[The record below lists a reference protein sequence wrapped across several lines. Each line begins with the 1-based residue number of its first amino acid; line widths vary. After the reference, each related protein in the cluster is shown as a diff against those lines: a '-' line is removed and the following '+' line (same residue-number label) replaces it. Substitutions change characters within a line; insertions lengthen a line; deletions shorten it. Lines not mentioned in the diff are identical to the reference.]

1 MSLEIIYIG
10 EHLWPGRLGHGL
22 LLLATVALL
31 YGIWSYS
38 ASARSTADDVKS
50 ASWYRAGRH
59 AWFVHSISLWSAIG
73 LIFYL
78 MGNRWY
84 EYAYVFEHVN
94 DMLDMRYILSA
105 FWEGQEGSFL
115 LWMFWHAVLGAV
127 ITSKRH
133 SWSGPVMAVLCGI
146 QLILISMLLGIHVPG
161 TDFKIGSSPFM
172 LLREVMDIPVF
183 QRADYL
189 TMIEGRGLNA
199 LLQNYWMTIHPPTLF
214 LGFASMSIP
223 FCFAVAGLWTGKHRE
238 WLTPALKWS
247 LFGAGILGIG
257 IVMGAAWAYEALSF
271 GGYWSWDPVENT
283 SFVPWLL
290 LVAGV
295 HVNLISKATGQSIRA
310 TYLFYILVF
319 VATVYSTLLTR
330 SGVLGDTSAHAFTQ
344 MGLEAQLLFF
354 LFAALVPPMVLYAYR
369 ARSIPRPEV
378 EEKASSREFWMFL
391 GALVLL
397 MSAVLMSF
405 TTSIPVYN
413 KVAELFGYYPDWAMP
428 VDREAHHNRFQVWIA
443 ICLGIGSGIA
453 QYLRWRG
460 TNWSGQQRKFWIRL
474 AVATLLTVILT
485 AAADSIMKLGYWV
498 YVLAFGAG
506 VFTIICSLDIL
517 ISGWRKDKKVIASVM
532 SHVGF
537 GVLLMGILLSG
548 VNKYTIS
555 KNAFAQKSYLA
566 EEDARK
572 SVVLLKGLPMYM
584 SGLWA
589 TYKSDTLV
597 GNKRTFHLQYEKRDE
612 QGNAIEVNDLYPYL
626 LYTNDFSELA
636 STNPY
641 TLRRWNKDIFTTI
654 TRLPETMLG
663 RAKARAAED
672 SIAYEPYLIGVG
684 DTIKLKEYALTIGAP
699 KRNVYLDQKIQ
710 RQQDKSVGLEIAIV
724 DSLGR
729 EVNRATSGILL
740 RDEYVYDYPAQFQKE
755 KIRAKLTQR
764 SLQDAFPSGSELS
777 YDTISVKRGEEGR
790 WRGQTVTI
798 LELHSDTSRMSTT
811 VREGD
816 IAVQAV
822 LQIGS
827 SVVRPSF
834 IVRDGR
840 VLSEKELCD
849 EDQLYARF
857 LQIEPTTDEMQFAIA
872 RAPVMDEVELLLT
885 EDAARTD
892 LVVIETTVFPGI
904 NLVWLGCVLMMLGLL
919 IAMILRYGKK

>member
-1 MSLEIIYIG
+1 M
-10 EHLWPGRLGHGL
+10 GH
-22 LLLATVALL
+22 
-31 YGIWSYS
+31 
-38 ASARSTADDVKS
+38 
-50 ASWYRAGRH
+50 
-59 AWFVHSISLWSAIG
+59 
-73 LIFYL
+73 
-78 MGNRWY
+78 RWY
-84 EYAYVFEHVN
+84 EYSYVFEHVN

-146 QLILISMLLGIHVPG
+146 QLILISMLLGIHVPF

-223 FCFAVAGLWTGKHRE
+223 FCFALAGLWTGNHRD
-238 WLTPALKWS
+238 WLTPALKWA

-310 TYLFYILVF
+310 SYLFYILVF

-354 LFAALVPPMVLYAYR
+354 LFAALVPPLVLYAFR
-369 ARSIPRPEV
+369 AKRIPRPET
-378 EEKASSREFWMFL
+378 EETASSREFWMFL

-443 ICLGIGSGIA
+443 ICLGLGSGVA

-460 TNWSGQQRKFWIRL
+460 ANWKGQQKRFWIRL
-474 AVATLLTVILT
+474 AVTTVITVTLT
-485 AAADSIMKLGYWV
+485 AICNLAMELGYWV
-498 YVLAFGAG
+498 YILAFGAG
-506 VFTIICSLDIL
+506 IFTIICSLDIL
-517 ISGWRKDKKVIASVM
+517 ISGWKKDKKVIASVM

-548 VNKYTIS
+548 VNKYHIS
-555 KNAFAQKSYLA
+555 KNEFAQKGFLE

-572 SVVLLKGLPMYM
+572 SVLLLKGLPMYM

-589 TYKSDTLV
+589 TYQSDTLV

-654 TRLPETMLG
+654 TRLPENMLG

-672 SIAYEPYLIGVG
+672 SIPYLPYLLKIG
-684 DTIKLKEYALTIGAP
+684 DTLQLEDYSLTVSSP
-699 KRNVYLDQKIQ
+699 QRNVYLDQKIQ
-710 RQQDKSVGLEIAIV
+710 RQQDKSVGLEIAII
-724 DSLGR
+724 DSTGV

-740 RDEYVYDYPAQFQKE
+740 REEYVYDYPAQFQKE
-755 KIRAKLTQR
+755 KIRVKLTQR
-764 SLQDAFPSGSELS
+764 SLQDAFPASSELK
-777 YDTISVKRGEEGR
+777 YDTISIRRGQEGQWRGEK
-790 WRGQTVTI
+790 VTI
-798 LELHSDTSRMSTT
+798 LELHSDTSRMADA
-811 VREGD
+811 VQEGD

-822 LQIGS
+822 LQIGP

-840 VLSEKELCD
+840 VLSEKVLGD
-849 EDQLYARF
+849 DDKLYVRF
-857 LQIEPTTDEMQFAIA
+857 LQIEPTSDEMRFAVA
-872 RAPVMDEVELLLT
+872 RAPVMEEVELLLT

-904 NLVWLGCVLMMLGLL
+904 NLVWLGCVLMMIGLL
-919 IAMILRYGKK
+919 VAMILRYGKK